1 MGPLGPGGTKGM
13 WRIRCKSASVRDVQ
27 EYQRPVGIV
36 LSLIY
41 GPKMA
46 ESKRLNVTLN
56 ICKTQD
62 CATLSCHPPHHCHY
76 TPVLVPVG
84 EAVVLVNSVQS
95 HVLPSRVE
103 MPTLPLPLP
112 QETRMQERRVT

>member
-1 MGPLGPGGTKGM
+1 M

-56 ICKTQD
+56 ICKTQALSA
-62 CATLSCHPPHHCHY
+62 ATHLTTVI
-76 TPVLVPVG
+76 TP
-84 EAVVLVNSVQS
+84 QS
-95 HVLPSRVE
+95 WFLWG
-103 MPTLPLPLP
+103 
-112 QETRMQERRVT
+112 RRSF